1 MTSSVAYALAGFG
14 AVVVLAAARARL
26 DRNDRARGLFD
37 AAGRAELLFITLLLC
52 TLVVLGAVQIFLRNA
67 FHSGL
72 LWADPMMRH
81 IVLWLGA
88 TGAAL
93 ASARMRHIS
102 VDVFTRLLP
111 ASWRPARRTLV
122 YGATAVAAY
131 LLAIAA
137 LRLVV
142 DERTFSEVAFLGV
155 KTWVAQLI
163 LPATFFV
170 IAYRTVLAIFLARES
185 RDVEFEG

>member
-1 MTSSVAYALAGFG
+1 VTSSVAFALAGFG

-26 DRNDRARGLFD
+26 DRSDRARGFFD
-37 AAGRAELLFITLLLC
+37 AAGRAELLFVTLLLC

-111 ASWRPARRTLV
+111 AAWRPARRVLV
-122 YGATAVAAY
+122 YGATAIAAY

-163 LPATFFV
+163 LPAAFFV
-170 IAYRTVLAIFLARES
+170 IAYRTLLAIFLRRES